1 LTVNV
6 KSQLEIDR
14 IPRSILRGDR
24 ASMLDN
30 VDNVSM
36 NFERIPAVQRS
47 FDVFKSCVMRSCA
60 HLSTWIAAEAKQR
73 FSAAASH
80 LGLSESALLRRLV
93 LQLLATATEVPAPL
107 FAPDRAREARITV
120 RLIPEDCVLLRERA
134 AARAMPAST
143 YVSVLV
149 RAHLRRLAP
158 LPDRELAA
166 LKATTAELAA
176 LGRNLN
182 TTACLLRGPDQ
193 ESGPT
198 REDLFAIVR
207 ACEALRDHTR
217 GLVKANLV
225 SWQQGHTDELR

>member
-1 LTVNV
+1 MR
-6 KSQLEIDR
+6 SDR
-14 IPRSILRGDR
+14 G
-24 ASMLDN
+24 SMLDN

-36 NFERIPAVQRS
+36 NFERIAAIPRS
-47 FDVFKSCVMRSCA
+47 LDVFKFCGMRNCV
-60 HLSTWIAAEAKQR
+60 HLSTWIAAEAKER
-73 FSAAASH
+73 FSAAACH
-80 LGLSESALLRRLV
+80 LGLSESELLRRLV
-93 LQLLATATEVPAPL
+93 LQLLATATEVPASL
-107 FAPDRAREARITV
+107 TAPDRAREARITV

-166 LKATTAELAA
+166 LKAMTAELAA
-176 LGRNLN
+176 LRSNLN
-182 TTACLLRGPDQ
+182 TTAGLLPCRD
-193 ESGPT
+193 ERSGPT
-198 REDLFAIVR
+198 RGDLFAIVR

-217 GLVKANLV
+217 GLMKANLV